1 MIDHLP
7 GATSKTAS
15 DKWALTAVLVLW
27 AGMVSVVVGCIA
39 VYGRNVPLAEDWDM
53 VPSLVGQEPNLL
65 EWLWAQN
72 NEHRLPLQKAVY
84 LVLLKASGGDFRI
97 GMIANTLMLGGLSLA
112 MILTARRLRG
122 GRTRLADAFFPLA
135 FLHLGH
141 WENMVW
147 GWQIQFVI
155 STALVCIWLL
165 VIVRERLPL
174 RPKIAVT
181 VGLTV
186 VLLPLSGANG
196 LLLTPF
202 VALWLAAGTLHRR
215 DKTARWIAPFQIGCV
230 IVSIALVGLYFVG
243 FVRPAW

>member
-1 MIDHLP
+1 MIHRLS
-7 GATSKTAS
+7 GALRKIGS
-15 DKWALTAVLVLW
+15 DEWALTGILALW
-27 AGMVSVVVGCIA
+27 AGMVSVVIGCIA

-53 VPSLVGQEPNLL
+53 VPALIGQEPNLL

-122 GRTRLADAFFPLA
+122 GRTRVADAFFPLA
-135 FLHLGH
+135 LLHLGH

-147 GWQIQFVI
+147 GWQLQFVI
-155 STALVCIWLL
+155 STVLVCIWLL

-181 VGLTV
+181 AGLTV
-186 VLLPLSGANG
+186 MLLPLSGANG

-202 VALWLAAGTLHRR
+202 VALWLAAGTLLHRR
-215 DKTARWIAPFQIGCV
+215 GMTAR
-230 IVSIALVGLYFVG
+230 
-243 FVRPAW
+243 